1 MIRRNKYGNRKVEFD
16 GHLFDSLKELRRY
29 KELRLLEKA
38 KRISQLELQP
48 KFALEVN
55 GVSVCTYVADFH
67 YWDHDT
73 SRWVVEDSKGVRTPV
88 YRLKKKL
95 MKACL
100 GIDIL
105 ET

>member
-1 MIRRNKYGNRKVEFD
+1 MIRNKYGNRRVEFD
-16 GHLFDSLKELRRY
+16 GHVFDSLKEMRRY
-29 KELRLLEKA
+29 KELTLLEKA

-48 KFALEVN
+48 KFALEVYFTL
-55 GVSVCTYVADFH
+55 VCTYVADFR
-67 YWDHDT
+67 YLNHDT
-73 SRWVVEDSKGVRTPV
+73 GQWVVEDSKGVRTPV